1 MPLPLKRL
9 GPMIIHRISGA
20 NSNFRVD
27 WRAAGGDRGLLFSAS
42 ISGVFSLAG
51 RQGAIILRSLETF

>member
-1 MPLPLKRL
+1 
-9 GPMIIHRISGA
+9 MIIHRISGA
-20 NSNFRVD
+20 NSNFRVN

-42 ISGVFSLAG
+42 IGGVFSLAG